1 VIFVGDIHKNC
12 FSDPQETK
20 KKQKNVKI
28 QEISVFGAQDLK
40 KHHRSCSYIKRKLQY
55 KYLEGDAEERS
66 LKKPPA

>member
-1 VIFVGDIHKNC
+1 VIYIKIVFLIRKR
-12 FSDPQETK
+12 QK
-20 KKQKNVKI
+20 KKQKIVKI
-28 QEISVFGAQDLK
+28 QEISVFGVQDLK